1 MTPVDSSV
9 FLADYPEFSKAPAD
23 LLTSKLAQA
32 GRRTNEEVFADSA
45 TAQDALMLR
54 AAILMYK
61 SPYSRKAKL
70 VSDEQAYVWAS
81 ELYDLQRS
89 ATMGLRVFG

>member
-1 MTPVDSSV
+1 MTPPANAV
-9 FLADYPEFSKAPAD
+9 FIADYPEFLKAPDA
-23 LLTSKLAQA
+23 LVTSKLAQA
-32 GRRTNEEVFADSA
+32 CRRTNEEVYADSE
-45 TAQDALMLR
+45 TAQDALLLR

-81 ELYDLQRS
+81 ELYELQRG
-89 ATMGLRVFG
+89 ATMGLRVF